1 MLNYKLQEIMKRIF
15 KYIFALSVTMAFLSA
30 CEDEIDVDN
39 RSFSTAEE
47 FYLTEDGFESLV
59 TANYS
64 ELRNIY
70 GGSADMFSAGTDLYA
85 EGSGRANEP
94 LGLSQYTELNPSS
107 ENVDLIYNAA
117 YRAIRQANTAIHYAD
132 LTEQTANVATR
143 VGEVKYLR
151 ANAYFLL
158 VQTYGGV
165 PIIAELIDSPVTE
178 LSRNTAEEVYNL
190 IIEDLNDALGKVS
203 DESYSGRV
211 TRRSVEHLLAKVYLS
226 RGYESFGSASDFN
239 TAASFADDAIDGQG
253 LNLTSQELWEFGNEL
268 NEEVL
273 FSVRYSEGSVS
284 SNPTELGN
292 SQARF
297 FGPYMGGNEVAGDA
311 PNRSYTLLA
320 TDFALRLFTPDD
332 ERFEASFMVQAY
344 ERYFDYHE
352 VDDLSGLAVRD
363 FYEPYWFTPAD
374 STAYVDSANLTAD
387 FEYHPY
393 ESIYA
398 QIVSGDWET
407 IPLKKFDDPTAPF
420 GGSTSTKDIILSR
433 LGDTYLL
440 AAEAYLM
447 AGDPGTGLQ
456 RLNVV
461 RDRAGV
467 DDATLADFDIDYILD
482 ERGRELFGEYHRW
495 FDLKRTGKL
504 VERASLYHPLVNEAN
519 FNGAGGELKIL
530 RPIPQSAL
538 DLNQNK
544 DFPQNPA
551 YN

>member
-1 MLNYKLQEIMKRIF
+1 
-15 KYIFALSVTMAFLSA
+15 MAFLSS

-39 RSFSTAEE
+39 RSFSTAED
-47 FYLTEDGFESLV
+47 FYLTSDGFESLV

-70 GGSADMFSAGTDLYA
+70 GFSADMFCSGTDLYA

-107 ENVDLIYNAA
+107 QSVGQIYNAA
-117 YRAIRQANTAIHYAD
+117 YRAIRQANTAVHYSE
-132 LTEQTANVATR
+132 LTEQSSDIATR
-143 VGEVKYLR
+143 VGEIKYLR

-158 VQTYGGV
+158 VQSYGGV

-190 IIEDLNDALGKVS
+190 ILEDLNDALGKVGTG
-203 DESYSGRV
+203 EYNGRV
-211 TRRSVEHLLAKVYLS
+211 TRRAVEHLLAKVHLA
-226 RGYESFGSASDFN
+226 RGYESFGSATDFS
-239 TAASFADDAIDGQG
+239 TAAAFADAAIAGQG
-253 LNLTSQELWEFGNEL
+253 LNLSSQELWEFGNEL

-273 FSVRYSEGSVS
+273 FSVRYSSSSVS
-284 SNPTELGN
+284 SNPTGLGN

-320 TDFALRLFTPDD
+320 TDFALRLFTPED

-363 FYEPYWFTPAD
+363 FYEPYWFTAAD
-374 STAYVDSANLTAD
+374 STAYVNSAILTAD
-387 FEYHPY
+387 FVYHPY

-407 IPLKKFDDPTAPF
+407 IPLKKFDDPTAPY

-440 AAEAYLM
+440 AAEAHLM
-447 AGDPGTGLQ
+447 AGDAATGLQ

-461 RDRAGV
+461 RARAGV
-467 DDATLADFDIDYILD
+467 ADATLAEFDIDYILD

-504 VERASLYHPLVNEAN
+504 VERASLHHPLINEAN

-538 DLNQNK
+538 DLNGNK
-544 DFPQNPA
+544 DFAQNPA